1 MVKWARSG
9 QRLLERRSA
18 GPSLLAATLLW
29 VNACSPDNSTSPP
42 PQDKRAV
49 PSIPAPGYFPSEPP
63 RNLGRQPL
71 ISAGDESASPLRT
84 NESGGFIV
92 ERSPDGDARRGAQ
105 VAHAACI
112 LCHIFPEPD
121 LINKDSWQKY
131 VLPKMKLYLGVA
143 QLDPEKNEGMQLLK
157 ASGLFPAAPM
167 IPKKDWEDVVAYY
180 LDTAPALATPQAP
193 RAEIKIGLKHF
204 VPVNPPAR
212 RSPPL
217 TTLTV
222 IDSADQKIFTADA
235 TQQSLDVLDP
245 IGRLVGSIP
254 VGNIPVSLA
263 KTERGLY
270 LTTIGHFFPS
280 EEKRGQL
287 ILLEST
293 PQGFARKVLLSN
305 LPRPTHLEFADFN
318 GDGKPDFAMC
328 MFGYLTGRFS
338 WFENLGNDEY
348 REHILFPKA
357 GAIRSIVQDFNHDGS
372 PDIAVL
378 VGQETEGILMFYN
391 DKKGGFTMREL
402 FRKPPSYGHSY
413 FEAVDFNKDGLTDFL
428 VTNGDNGDYTSPPKS
443 YHGIRLY
450 LNQGGDQLKEA
461 FFYPLNGAYQAVARD
476 FDQDGDLDIAA
487 ISFFPDYEKSPRES
501 FVYLENQG
509 GLKFS
514 ASTFRECVAGRWLT
528 MDAGDLDGDGDI
540 DIVLGSLIRM
550 PTEVPPFVKDL
561 WEKSSP
567 SVLILKNTLR
577 DPGGT
582 SSKSP

>member
-1 MVKWARSG
+1 MKCDAFLKRARSG
-9 QRLLERRSA
+9 RELLERTPV
-18 GPSLLAATLLW
+18 GPWLLTATLLSL
-29 VNACSPDNSTSPP
+29 NACSPGDSTSHPP
-42 PQDKRAV
+42 TAKQAA
-49 PSIPAPGYFPSEPP
+49 PSSPAPGYFPSEPP
-63 RNLGRQPL
+63 GILGRRPL
-71 ISAGDESASPLRT
+71 ISEGDESAAPLRT

-92 ERSPDGDARRGAQ
+92 ERSPDADARRGGQLAR
-105 VAHAACI
+105 AACI
-112 LCHIFPEPD
+112 LCHVFPEPD

-143 QLDPEKNEGMQLLK
+143 QLDPEKNEGVQLLK
-157 ASGLFPAAPM
+157 ASGLFPPAPM
-167 IPKKDWEDVVAYY
+167 IPKRDWEDIAAYY
-180 LDTAPALATPQAP
+180 LDTAPAQIPPQGP
-193 RAEIKIGLKHF
+193 RDEIKIGLKHF
-204 VPVNPPAR
+204 VPVRPPER

-217 TTLTV
+217 TTLAV
-222 IDSADQKIFTADA
+222 IDPAEHTIFTADA

-245 IGRLVGSIP
+245 VGRLLASIP
-254 VGNIPVSLA
+254 VGNISVSLT
-263 KTERGLY
+263 KTERGIY
-270 LTTIGHFFPS
+270 LSTIGHFFPS

-378 VGQETEGILMFYN
+378 FGQETEGILMFYN

-402 FRKPPSYGHSY
+402 LRKPPSYGHSY

-428 VTNGDNGDYTSPPKS
+428 VTNGDNGDYTSPPKN

-450 LNQGGDQLKEA
+450 LNQGGDRLKEA
-461 FFYPLNGAYQAVARD
+461 FFYPLNGAYKAVARD
-476 FDQDGDLDIAA
+476 FDEDGDLDIAA

-514 ASTFRECVAGRWLT
+514 ASTFRECISGRWLT
-528 MDAGDLDGDGDI
+528 MDAADLDGDGDI

-561 WEKSSP
+561 WEKSGP

-577 DPGGT
+577 
-582 SSKSP
+582 